1 MFLAI
6 IGRILAYGS
15 SIYALILIARVI
27 FDWVRILAPRWVP
40 SGPVLFIA
48 DWVYRLTDPPIV
60 FLRRYIPPLRV
71 GNIALDVGFLVL
83 FVGVAILG
91 RFGDALIVL
100 AFRQ

>member
-40 SGPVLFIA
+40 SGPVLFVA
-48 DWVYRLTDPPIV
+48 DWVYRLTDPPSGEHRTGCWLPGS
-60 FLRRYIPPLRV
+60 FCWSCY
-71 GNIALDVGFLVL
+71 
-83 FVGVAILG
+83 LG
-91 RFGDALIVL
+91 
-100 AFRQ
+100 